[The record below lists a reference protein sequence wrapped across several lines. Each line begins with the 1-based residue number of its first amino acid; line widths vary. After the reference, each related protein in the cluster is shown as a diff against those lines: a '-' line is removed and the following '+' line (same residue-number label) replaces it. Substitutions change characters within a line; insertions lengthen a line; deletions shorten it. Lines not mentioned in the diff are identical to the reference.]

1 MQEIILRHID
11 NKVNEIRNKY
21 NIIKDINFNTDIDN
35 IKTGNS
41 FYNLDNNELTFFYG
55 NKKYLFDCLFNDM
68 FSNETLSETLT
79 PNIPLKLNEN
89 KYFFCFYSSAY
100 QLSEEEILHFKYTKS
115 DILDLMKNI
124 YYFSVSL
131 SDDVFNKL
139 DTNFMK
145 KSYNDNNFVDFSS
158 LKHRKG
164 LLNAFNIINNT
175 SVSTESIINNY
186 TGEPSNSNIFTKK
199 LSLKD
204 ENNYILN
211 RIDKSVFYNNIFD
224 TIQTG
229 QPLTH
234 LKNLSISVWSHAQST
249 LQLNKE
255 NFIIGSKNGYI
266 YFNDIVIPDDVKK
279 LKVILISQGNINLEV
294 FLHDKWININS
305 LELENISVLKLR
317 LCMEYGA
324 KVKNL
329 MIAKAN

>member
-11 NKVNEIRNKY
+11 NKINEIRNKY
-21 NIIKDINFNTDIDN
+21 NIIKDINFSTDIDN

-55 NKKYLFDCLFNDM
+55 NKKYLFDCLFNDV

-100 QLSEEEILHFKYTKS
+100 QLSEEEILHFKYKKS

-164 LLNAFNIINNT
+164 LLNAFNIIN
-175 SVSTESIINNY
+175 II
-186 TGEPSNSNIFTKK
+186 
-199 LSLKD
+199 
-204 ENNYILN
+204 
-211 RIDKSVFYNNIFD
+211 
-224 TIQTG
+224 
-229 QPLTH
+229 
-234 LKNLSISVWSHAQST
+234 
-249 LQLNKE
+249 
-255 NFIIGSKNGYI
+255 
-266 YFNDIVIPDDVKK
+266 
-279 LKVILISQGNINLEV
+279 
-294 FLHDKWININS
+294 
-305 LELENISVLKLR
+305 
-317 LCMEYGA
+317 
-324 KVKNL
+324 
-329 MIAKAN
+329 